1 MANAPAVLGEYDHRS
16 RWYGKLDLVRCWPST
31 LLGPEDSDTP
41 WVVVGTRTSSL
52 AGHLVGGW
60 WGVVGPSKTSDR
72 YLVVVG
78 DGLSLDSRPYVE
90 NCTVDASIFVA
101 KFLRAH
107 GGCLGTRNRRRT

>member
-1 MANAPAVLGEYDHRS
+1 MAGFSAWLGEYDHRL
-16 RWYGKLDLVRCWPST
+16 RWYGKRVVVGGWSST
-31 LLGPEDSDTP
+31 LLGPEDSDTR
-41 WVVVGTRTSSL
+41 WVIVGTRTSSL
-52 AGHLVGGW
+52 AGRLVGGW
-60 WGVVGPSKTSDR
+60 WGVVGPSETSDR

-78 DGLSLDSRPYVE
+78 DVLLVDSRPYVE